1 MKFSRFFTPLLLAG
15 IVGLFTGTAAA
26 QQDSTAEQQ
35 LREALTEMAPDLPIT
50 SIQESVL
57 PGIYELI
64 SGAQLYYLSPNGR
77 FMLEGSI
84 IDLQEQVNV
93 SDQRRGML
101 QLALIETM
109 PEEQMV
115 VFNNKSKDADRWITV
130 FTDTDC
136 GFCQKLHREIDEIT
150 DANIRVR
157 YLAFPR
163 AGMESASARE
173 LESVWCADDPEAAM
187 TAAKSGGTVAPAT
200 CENPIQAHVDL
211 ARQVELRGT
220 PLIYLDNGTKIPGYR
235 PASDLIRMINESEP
249 LAANE

>member
-1 MKFSRFFTPLLLAG
+1 MKISRFIAPLLFAG
-15 IVGLFTGTAAA
+15 VVSLFSGLTVA
-26 QQDSTAEQQ
+26 QDKSPEQQ
-35 LREALTEMAPDLPIT
+35 LREALAEMAPDLPIT
-50 SIQESVL
+50 SIQESLL

-101 QLALIETM
+101 QLALIETV

-115 VFNNKSKDADRWITV
+115 VFNNESKDADRWITV

-150 DANIRVR
+150 AADIRVR

-163 AGMESASARE
+163 AGMDSASARE
-173 LESVWCADDPEAAM
+173 LESVWCADDPEEAM
-187 TAAKSGGTVAPAT
+187 TAAKTGGTVSPAT

-235 PASDLIRMINESEP
+235 PASELIRMISESEP
-249 LAANE
+249 LAQNK

>member
-1 MKFSRFFTPLLLAG
+1 MKISRFIAPLLL
-15 IVGLFTGTAAA
+15 VGMVSLFSGLTVA
-26 QQDSTAEQQ
+26 QDKSPEQQ
-35 LREALTEMAPDLPIT
+35 LREALAEMAPDLPIT
-50 SIQESVL
+50 SIQESLL

-84 IDLQEQVNV
+84 IDLQDQVNV

-101 QLALIETM
+101 QLALIETV

-115 VFNNKSKDADRWITV
+115 VFNNESKDADRWITV

-150 DANIRVR
+150 AANIRVR

-163 AGMESASARE
+163 AGMDSASARE

-187 TAAKSGGTVAPAT
+187 TAAKTGGTVDPAT

-235 PASDLIRMINESEP
+235 PASDLIRMISESEP
-249 LAANE
+249 LAQNK

>member
-1 MKFSRFFTPLLLAG
+1 MKFSRFFAALLL
-15 IVGLFTGTAAA
+15 TGAVSVFSGVTAA
-26 QQDSTAEQQ
+26 QDKSPEQQ
-35 LREALTEMAPDLPIT
+35 LREALADMAPDLPIT

-101 QLALIETM
+101 QLALIDTV

-115 VFNNKSKDADRWITV
+115 VFNNENKDADRWITV

-150 DANIRVR
+150 GADIRVR

-163 AGMESASARE
+163 AGMDSASARE
-173 LESVWCADDPEAAM
+173 LESVWCATDPEAAM
-187 TAAKSGGTVAPAT
+187 TAAKTGGIVAPAT
-200 CENPIQAHVDL
+200 CENPIQSHVDL

-235 PASDLIRMINESEP
+235 PANELIRMIKESEP
-249 LAANE
+249 LAQNK